1 MSSSSRQILEASSIN
16 TKGATLLQSQ
26 PLQIQDTNLLQWTL
40 EHLVMMG
47 NCSKYANYI
56 VSKKCDSKVHI
67 NEGQEPILDFILG
80 QWHGSFV
87 LPMDVGKKQQ

>member
-1 MSSSSRQILEASSIN
+1 
-16 TKGATLLQSQ
+16 
-26 PLQIQDTNLLQWTL
+26 
-40 EHLVMMG
+40 MMG

-80 QWHGSFV
+80 QWHGSFF